1 MRGGG
6 KNATTRSRPICR
18 LSIFAPV
25 EGRIETGAGTYQRE
39 THIGISFMRLSK
51 SRTSY
56 WRLLNSVAFL
66 SRYAT

>member
-1 MRGGG
+1 MRRVGGSSV
-6 KNATTRSRPICR
+6 AAD
-18 LSIFAPV
+18 LSLVNFCP
-25 EGRIETGAGTYQRE
+25 GRVSKAGAGTYQRE

>member
-1 MRGGG
+1 MRRLGRGRFV
-6 KNATTRSRPICR
+6 ACQFLPRS
-18 LSIFAPV
+18 S
-25 EGRIETGAGTYQRE
+25 IETGAGTYQRE